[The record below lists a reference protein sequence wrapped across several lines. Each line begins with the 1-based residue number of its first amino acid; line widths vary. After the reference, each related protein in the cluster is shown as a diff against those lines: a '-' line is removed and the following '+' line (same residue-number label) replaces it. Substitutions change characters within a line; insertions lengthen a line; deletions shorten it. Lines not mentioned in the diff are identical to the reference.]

1 MTATLGGPGQVLD
14 EEDIR
19 AFVRAQVSGLDL
31 SDRSLC
37 LVVPDATRSCP
48 LPLLLQ
54 AIEEGAGGRMSA
66 CTIVVAL
73 GTHAP
78 MEDGARRAL
87 VGPVPFPTINHAW
100 WDDDTF
106 ADVGTLSAETVS
118 RLSVGRLEEP
128 IDVRIN
134 RLAVESDV
142 TLIVG
147 PVLPHE
153 VVGFSGGNKY
163 LFPGL
168 SGQELIDVTHWLGA
182 LITSS
187 EIIGTPGITPV
198 RALIH
203 AAAEL
208 VPGERHALCV
218 VVDHASGG
226 LRSLA
231 FGEPT
236 SSWAAAADVAAQ
248 THVEYMGA
256 PVRRVLSLVPPRYP
270 DLWTAAKG
278 FYKVEPVVTDGGEVI
293 LYAPHIRE
301 IAAMHPALIDIGY
314 HCRDYILAHWDRYRR
329 YPRGE
334 LAHSTH
340 LFGAGTYDPEH
351 GERQRVRV
359 TLATGIPEGVVRRAN
374 LSYLAPSAVDA
385 EAWASD
391 PDTLVVPDAGEVLYR
406 LRPPSSPVTDRG
418 SSLSRVDDTQL
429 GADGVERRG
438 EGQGLL

>member
-1 MTATLGGPGQVLD
+1 VVTATLGGPGQLLAD
-14 EEDIR
+14 EDVR
-19 AFVRAQVSGLDL
+19 AFVRAQVTALDL
-31 SDRSLC
+31 SGRSLC
-37 LVVPDATRSCP
+37 LVVPDATRRCP

-54 AIEEGAGGRMSA
+54 AIEEGAAGRFGA
-66 CTIVVAL
+66 CTAVVAL

-78 MEDGARRAL
+78 MEDDARRAL
-87 VGPVPFPTINHAW
+87 VGPASFPTVNHAW

-106 ADVGTLSAETVS
+106 VDVGTLSAETVS

-187 EIIGTPGITPV
+187 EIIGQPGITPV
-198 RALIH
+198 RALID

-218 VVDHASGG
+218 VVDHATGS
-226 LRSLA
+226 LQSLA

-236 SSWAAAADVAAQ
+236 ASWAAAADVAAQ
-248 THVEYMGA
+248 THVEYVDA

-270 DLWTAAKG
+270 DLWTGAKG
-278 FYKVEPVVTDGGEVI
+278 FYKVEPVVADGGEVV

-301 IAAMHPALIDIGY
+301 IAAMHPALVDIGY
-314 HCRDYILAHWDRYRR
+314 HCVDYILAHWDRYRR

-340 LFGAGTYDPEH
+340 LFGAGTYEPVH
-351 GERQRVRV
+351 GERERVRV
-359 TLATGIPEGVVRRAN
+359 TLATAISEDVVRRAN
-374 LSYLAPSAVDA
+374 LNYRSPAEVDA

-391 PDTLVVPDAGEVLYR
+391 PDTLVVPEAGEVLYR
-406 LRPPSSPVTDRG
+406 LRSHP
-418 SSLSRVDDTQL
+418 
-429 GADGVERRG
+429 
-438 EGQGLL
+438 